1 MKKNKLYIGFCLLLV
16 VAMLS
21 SCKTKQISTTSSEL
35 GVVDYTVT
43 QVLQQQPQFTY
54 VNISKMDVVANYG
67 TQQLS
72 FRATVK
78 AVTDS
83 LLVFSVQPLL
93 GVEMFRLEFT
103 PTSFRIID
111 KWNRKY
117 TDNTYDF
124 LRYSLGVDINFNA
137 IQALLFNQLFLVDGT
152 AVSPNQFVVETL
164 PQEPTRLVHLGTGLI
179 QRFELVDKQ
188 MAIAK
193 SELIV
198 DKGRL
203 TCSYANHRMQNAV
216 RFPMTMNITMQF
228 GGKVADLA
236 CETTQLEFNKPF
248 EYSTINLERYEK
260 VAFSKIIP

>member
-21 SCKTKQISTTSSEL
+21 SCKTKQITTTSSESS
-35 GVVDYTVT
+35 VVDYTVE
-43 QVLQQQPQFTY
+43 QVQQQQPQFSY
-54 VNISKMDVVANYG
+54 LNISKMDIVANYG

-124 LRYSLGVDINFNA
+124 LRYSLGVDVNFKV
-137 IQALLFNQLFLVDGT
+137 IQALFFNQLFVVDGVV
-152 AVSPNQFVVETL
+152 APNQFVVETL

-193 SELIV
+193 TELIV

-203 TCSYANHRMQNAV
+203 TCTYANHRMQNGV
-216 RFPMTMNITMQF
+216 RFPLALNITMQV
-228 GGKVADLA
+228 GGKLADVD
-236 CETTQLEFNKPF
+236 CQISQLEFNKSF
-248 EYSTINLERYEK
+248 EYSTVNLERYEK

>member
-21 SCKTKQISTTSSEL
+21 SCKTKQITTTSSESS
-35 GVVDYTVT
+35 VVDYTVE
-43 QVLQQQPQFTY
+43 QVQQQQPQFSY
-54 VNISKMDVVANYG
+54 LNISKMDIVANYG

-124 LRYSLGVDINFNA
+124 LRYSLGVDVNFKV
-137 IQALLFNQLFLVDGT
+137 IQALFFNQLFVVDGVV
-152 AVSPNQFVVETL
+152 APNQFVVETL
-164 PQEPTRLVHLGTGLI
+164 PQEPTRLVHLATGLI

-193 SELIV
+193 TELIV

-203 TCSYANHRMQNAV
+203 TCTYANHRMQNGV
-216 RFPMTMNITMQF
+216 RFPLALNITMQV
-228 GGKVADLA
+228 GGKLADVD
-236 CETTQLEFNKPF
+236 CQISQLEFNKSF
-248 EYSTINLERYEK
+248 EYSTVNLERYEK

>member
-1 MKKNKLYIGFCLLLV
+1 MKKNKLYIGFGLLLV

-21 SCKTKQISTTSSEL
+21 SCKTKQITTTSSEL
-35 GVVDYTVT
+35 SVVDYTVA
-43 QVLQQQPQFTY
+43 QVQQQQPQFSY
-54 VNISKMDVVANYG
+54 LNISKMDIVANYG

-124 LRYSLGVDINFNA
+124 LRYSLGVDVNFKV
-137 IQALLFNQLFLVDGT
+137 IQALFFNQLFVVDGVV
-152 AVSPNQFVVETL
+152 APNQFVVETL

-193 SELIV
+193 TELIV

-203 TCSYANHRMQNAV
+203 TCTYANHRMQNGV
-216 RFPMTMNITMQF
+216 RFPLALNITMQV
-228 GGKVADLA
+228 GGKLADVD
-236 CETTQLEFNKPF
+236 CQISQLEFNKSF
-248 EYSTINLERYEK
+248 EYSTVNLERYEK

>member
-21 SCKTKQISTTSSEL
+21 SCKTKQITTTSSSSS
-35 GVVDYTVT
+35 VVDYTVA
-43 QVLQQQPQFTY
+43 QVQQQQPQFSY
-54 VNISKMDVVANYG
+54 LNISKMDIVANYG

-124 LRYSLGVDINFNA
+124 LRYSLGVDVNFNV
-137 IQALLFNQLFLVDGT
+137 IQALFFNQLFVVDGVVT
-152 AVSPNQFVVETL
+152 PNQFVVETL

-193 SELIV
+193 TELIV

-203 TCSYANHRMQNAV
+203 TCTYANHRMQNGV
-216 RFPMTMNITMQF
+216 RFPLALNITMQV
-228 GGKVADLA
+228 GGKLADVD
-236 CETTQLEFNKPF
+236 CQISQLEFNKSF
-248 EYSTINLERYEK
+248 EYSTVNLERYEK

>member
-21 SCKTKQISTTSSEL
+21 SCKTKQITTTSSEL
-35 GVVDYTVT
+35 GVVDYTVA
-43 QVLQQQPQFTY
+43 QVQQQQPQFSY
-54 VNISKMDVVANYG
+54 LNISKMDIVANYG

-124 LRYSLGVDINFNA
+124 LRYSLGVDVNFNV
-137 IQALLFNQLFLVDGT
+137 IQALFFNQLFVVDGVV
-152 AVSPNQFVVETL
+152 APNQFVVETL

-193 SELIV
+193 TELIV

-203 TCSYANHRMQNAV
+203 TCTYANHRMQNGV
-216 RFPMTMNITMQF
+216 RFPLALNITMQV
-228 GGKVADLA
+228 GGKLADVD
-236 CETTQLEFNKPF
+236 CQISQLEFNKSF
-248 EYSTINLERYEK
+248 EYSTVNLERYEK

>member
-21 SCKTKQISTTSSEL
+21 SCKTKQITTTSSEL
-35 GVVDYTVT
+35 SVVDYTVA
-43 QVLQQQPQFTY
+43 QVQQQQPQFSY
-54 VNISKMDVVANYG
+54 LNISKMDIVANYG

-124 LRYSLGVDINFNA
+124 LRYSLGVDVNFKV
-137 IQALLFNQLFLVDGT
+137 IQALFFNQLFVVDGVV
-152 AVSPNQFVVETL
+152 APNQFVVETL

-193 SELIV
+193 TELIV

-203 TCSYANHRMQNAV
+203 TCTYANHRMQNGV
-216 RFPMTMNITMQF
+216 RFPLALNITMQV
-228 GGKVADLA
+228 GGKLADVD
-236 CETTQLEFNKPF
+236 CQISQLEFNKSF
-248 EYSTINLERYEK
+248 EYSTVNLERYEK

>member
-1 MKKNKLYIGFCLLLV
+1 
-16 VAMLS
+16 MLS
-21 SCKTKQISTTSSEL
+21 SCKTKQITTTSSESS
-35 GVVDYTVT
+35 VVDYTVA
-43 QVLQQQPQFTY
+43 QVQQQQPQFSY
-54 VNISKMDVVANYG
+54 LNISKMDIVANYG

-124 LRYSLGVDINFNA
+124 LRYSLGVDVNFNV
-137 IQALLFNQLFLVDGT
+137 IQALFFNQLFVVDGVV
-152 AVSPNQFVVETL
+152 APNQFVVETL

-193 SELIV
+193 TELIV

-203 TCSYANHRMQNAV
+203 TCTYANHRMQNGV
-216 RFPMTMNITMQF
+216 RFPLALNITMQV
-228 GGKVADLA
+228 GGKLADVD
-236 CETTQLEFNKPF
+236 CQISQLEFNKTF
-248 EYSTINLERYEK
+248 EYSTVNLARYEK

>member
-21 SCKTKQISTTSSEL
+21 SCKTKQITTTSSESS
-35 GVVDYTVT
+35 VVDYTVE
-43 QVLQQQPQFTY
+43 QVQQQQPQFSY
-54 VNISKMDVVANYG
+54 LNISKMDIVANYG

-124 LRYSLGVDINFNA
+124 VRYSLGVDVNFNV
-137 IQALLFNQLFLVDGT
+137 IQALFFNQLFVVDGVV
-152 AVSPNQFVVETL
+152 APNQFVVETL

-193 SELIV
+193 TELIV

-203 TCSYANHRMQNAV
+203 TCTYANHRMQNGV
-216 RFPMTMNITMQF
+216 RFPLALNITMQV
-228 GGKVADLA
+228 GGKLADVD
-236 CETTQLEFNKPF
+236 CQISQLEFNKSF
-248 EYSTINLERYEK
+248 EYSTVNLERYEK

>member
-1 MKKNKLYIGFCLLLV
+1 MKKNKLFIGFCLLLV

-21 SCKTKQISTTSSEL
+21 SCKTKQITTTSSEL
-35 GVVDYTVT
+35 SVVDYTVA
-43 QVLQQQPQFTY
+43 QVQQQQPQFSY
-54 VNISKMDVVANYG
+54 LNISKMDIVANYG

-124 LRYSLGVDINFNA
+124 LRYSLGVDVNFNV
-137 IQALLFNQLFLVDGT
+137 IQALFFNQLFVVDGVV
-152 AVSPNQFVVETL
+152 APNQFVVETL

-193 SELIV
+193 TELIV

-203 TCSYANHRMQNAV
+203 TCTYANHRMQNGV
-216 RFPMTMNITMQF
+216 RFPLALNITMQV
-228 GGKVADLA
+228 GGKLADVD
-236 CETTQLEFNKPF
+236 CQISQLEFNKSF
-248 EYSTINLERYEK
+248 EYSTVNLERYEK

>member
-21 SCKTKQISTTSSEL
+21 SCKTKQVTTTSSEL
-35 GVVDYTVT
+35 SVVDYTVA
-43 QVLQQQPQFTY
+43 QVQQQQPQFSY
-54 VNISKMDVVANYG
+54 LNISKMDIVANYG

-124 LRYSLGVDINFNA
+124 LRYSLGVDVNFNV
-137 IQALLFNQLFLVDGT
+137 IQALFFNQLFVVDGVV
-152 AVSPNQFVVETL
+152 APNQFVVETL

-193 SELIV
+193 TELIV

-203 TCSYANHRMQNAV
+203 TCTYANHRMQNGV
-216 RFPMTMNITMQF
+216 RFPLALNITMQV
-228 GGKVADLA
+228 GGKLADVD
-236 CETTQLEFNKPF
+236 CQISQLEFNKSF
-248 EYSTINLERYEK
+248 EYSTVNLERYEK

>member
-35 GVVDYTVT
+35 SVVDYTVA
-43 QVLQQQPQFTY
+43 QVQQQQPQFSY
-54 VNISKMDVVANYG
+54 LNISKMDIVANYG

-124 LRYSLGVDINFNA
+124 LRYSLGVDVNFKV
-137 IQALLFNQLFLVDGT
+137 IQALFFNQLFVVDGVV
-152 AVSPNQFVVETL
+152 APNQFVVETL

-193 SELIV
+193 TELIV

-203 TCSYANHRMQNAV
+203 TCTYANHRMQNGV
-216 RFPMTMNITMQF
+216 RFPLALNITMQV
-228 GGKVADLA
+228 GGKLADVD
-236 CETTQLEFNKPF
+236 CQISQLEFNKSF
-248 EYSTINLERYEK
+248 EYSTVNLERYEK

>member
-21 SCKTKQISTTSSEL
+21 SCKTKQITTTSSEL
-35 GVVDYTVT
+35 GVVDYTVA
-43 QVLQQQPQFTY
+43 QVQQQQPQFSY
-54 VNISKMDVVANYG
+54 LNISKMDIVANYG

-124 LRYSLGVDINFNA
+124 LRYSLGVDVNFNV
-137 IQALLFNQLFLVDGT
+137 IQALFFNQLFVVDGVV
-152 AVSPNQFVVETL
+152 APNQFVVETL
-164 PQEPTRLVHLGTGLI
+164 PQEPTRLVHLATGLI

-193 SELIV
+193 TELIV

-203 TCSYANHRMQNAV
+203 TCTYANHRMQNGV
-216 RFPMTMNITMQF
+216 RFPLALNITMQV
-228 GGKVADLA
+228 GGKLADVD
-236 CETTQLEFNKPF
+236 CQISQLEFNKSF
-248 EYSTINLERYEK
+248 EYSTVNLERYEK

>member
-21 SCKTKQISTTSSEL
+21 SCKTKQITTTSSES

-43 QVLQQQPQFTY
+43 QVQQQQPQFSY
-54 VNISKMDVVANYG
+54 LNISKMDIVANYG

-124 LRYSLGVDINFNA
+124 VRYSLGVDVNFNV
-137 IQALLFNQLFLVDGT
+137 IQALFFNQLFVVDGVV
-152 AVSPNQFVVETL
+152 APNQFVVETL

-193 SELIV
+193 TELIV

-203 TCSYANHRMQNAV
+203 TCTYANHRMQNGV
-216 RFPMTMNITMQF
+216 RFPLALNITMQV
-228 GGKVADLA
+228 GGKLADVD
-236 CETTQLEFNKPF
+236 CQISQLEFNKSF
-248 EYSTINLERYEK
+248 EYSTVNLERYEK

>member
-21 SCKTKQISTTSSEL
+21 SCKTKQITTTSSEL
-35 GVVDYTVT
+35 SVVDYTVA
-43 QVLQQQPQFTY
+43 QVQQQQPQFSY
-54 VNISKMDVVANYG
+54 LNISKMDIVANYG

-124 LRYSLGVDINFNA
+124 VRYSLGVDVNFNV
-137 IQALLFNQLFLVDGT
+137 IQALFFNQLFVVDGVV
-152 AVSPNQFVVETL
+152 APNQFVVETL
-164 PQEPTRLVHLGTGLI
+164 PQEPTRLVHLATGLI

-193 SELIV
+193 TELIV

-203 TCSYANHRMQNAV
+203 TCTYANHRMQNGV
-216 RFPMTMNITMQF
+216 RFPLALNITMQV
-228 GGKVADLA
+228 GGKLADVD
-236 CETTQLEFNKPF
+236 CQISQLEFNKSF
-248 EYSTINLERYEK
+248 EYSTVNLERYEK

>member
-21 SCKTKQISTTSSEL
+21 SCKTKQITTTSSEL
-35 GVVDYTVT
+35 SVVDYTVA
-43 QVLQQQPQFTY
+43 QVQQQQPQFSY
-54 VNISKMDVVANYG
+54 LNISKMDIVANYG

-124 LRYSLGVDINFNA
+124 LRYSLGVDVNFNV
-137 IQALLFNQLFLVDGT
+137 IQALFFNQLFVVDGVVT
-152 AVSPNQFVVETL
+152 PNQFVVETL
-164 PQEPTRLVHLGTGLI
+164 PQEPTRLVHLATGLI

-193 SELIV
+193 TELIV

-203 TCSYANHRMQNAV
+203 TCTYANHRMQNGV
-216 RFPMTMNITMQF
+216 RFPLALNITMQV
-228 GGKVADLA
+228 GGKLADVD
-236 CETTQLEFNKPF
+236 CQISQLEFNKSF
-248 EYSTINLERYEK
+248 EYSTVNLERYEK

>member
-35 GVVDYTVT
+35 SVVDYTVA
-43 QVLQQQPQFTY
+43 QVQQQQPQFSY
-54 VNISKMDVVANYG
+54 LNISKMDIVANYG

-124 LRYSLGVDINFNA
+124 LRYSLGVDVNFNV
-137 IQALLFNQLFLVDGT
+137 IQALFFNQLFVVDGVV
-152 AVSPNQFVVETL
+152 APNQFVVETL
-164 PQEPTRLVHLGTGLI
+164 PQEPTRLVHLATGLI

-193 SELIV
+193 TELIV

-203 TCSYANHRMQNAV
+203 TCTYANHRMQNGV
-216 RFPMTMNITMQF
+216 RFPLALNITMQV
-228 GGKVADLA
+228 GGKLADVD
-236 CETTQLEFNKPF
+236 CQISQLEFNKSF
-248 EYSTINLERYEK
+248 EYSTVNLERYEK

>member
-21 SCKTKQISTTSSEL
+21 SCKTKQITTTSSEL
-35 GVVDYTVT
+35 SVVDYTVA
-43 QVLQQQPQFTY
+43 QVQQQQPQFSY
-54 VNISKMDVVANYG
+54 LNISKMDIVANYG

-124 LRYSLGVDINFNA
+124 LRYSLGVDVNFNV
-137 IQALLFNQLFLVDGT
+137 IQALFFNQLFVVDGVV
-152 AVSPNQFVVETL
+152 APNQFVVETL

-193 SELIV
+193 TELIV

-203 TCSYANHRMQNAV
+203 ACTYANHRMQNGV
-216 RFPMTMNITMQF
+216 RFPLALNITMQV
-228 GGKVADLA
+228 GGKLADVD
-236 CETTQLEFNKPF
+236 CQISQLEFNKSF
-248 EYSTINLERYEK
+248 EYSTVNLERYEK

>member
-21 SCKTKQISTTSSEL
+21 SCKTKQITTTSSES
-35 GVVDYTVT
+35 GVVDYTVA
-43 QVLQQQPQFTY
+43 QVQQQQPQFSY
-54 VNISKMDVVANYG
+54 LNISKMDIVANYG

-124 LRYSLGVDINFNA
+124 LRYSLGVDVNFKV
-137 IQALLFNQLFLVDGT
+137 IQALFFNQLFVVDGVV
-152 AVSPNQFVVETL
+152 APNQFVVETL

-193 SELIV
+193 TELIV

-203 TCSYANHRMQNAV
+203 TCTYANHRMQNGV
-216 RFPMTMNITMQF
+216 RFPLALNITMQV
-228 GGKVADLA
+228 GGKLADVD
-236 CETTQLEFNKPF
+236 CQISQLEFNKSF
-248 EYSTINLERYEK
+248 EYSTVNLERYEK

>member
-21 SCKTKQISTTSSEL
+21 SCKTKQVTTTSSEL
-35 GVVDYTVT
+35 SVVDYTVA
-43 QVLQQQPQFTY
+43 QVQQQQPQFSY
-54 VNISKMDVVANYG
+54 LNISKMDIVANYG

-124 LRYSLGVDINFNA
+124 VRYSLGVDVNFNV
-137 IQALLFNQLFLVDGT
+137 IQALFFNQLFVVDGVV
-152 AVSPNQFVVETL
+152 APNQFVVETL
-164 PQEPTRLVHLGTGLI
+164 PQEPTRLVHLATGLI

-193 SELIV
+193 TELIV

-203 TCSYANHRMQNAV
+203 TCTYANHRMQNGV
-216 RFPMTMNITMQF
+216 RFPLALNITMQV
-228 GGKVADLA
+228 GGKLADVD
-236 CETTQLEFNKPF
+236 CQISQLEFNKSF
-248 EYSTINLERYEK
+248 EYSTVNLERYEK

>member
-1 MKKNKLYIGFCLLLV
+1 MKLNKLYIGFGLLLV

-21 SCKTKQISTTSSEL
+21 SCKTKQITTTSSASS
-35 GVVDYTVT
+35 VVDYTVA
-43 QVLQQQPQFTY
+43 QVQQQQPQFSY
-54 VNISKMDVVANYG
+54 LNISKMDIVANYG

-124 LRYSLGVDINFNA
+124 LRYSLGVDVNFNV
-137 IQALLFNQLFLVDGT
+137 IQALFFNQLFVVDGVV
-152 AVSPNQFVVETL
+152 APNQFVVETL

-193 SELIV
+193 TELIV

-203 TCSYANHRMQNAV
+203 TCTYANHRMQNGV
-216 RFPMTMNITMQF
+216 RFPLALNITMQV
-228 GGKVADLA
+228 GGKLADVD
-236 CETTQLEFNKPF
+236 CQISQLEFNKSF
-248 EYSTINLERYEK
+248 EYSTVNLERYEK

>member
-21 SCKTKQISTTSSEL
+21 SCKTKQISSTSSEL
-35 GVVDYTVT
+35 SVVDYTVA
-43 QVLQQQPQFTY
+43 QVQQQQPQFSY
-54 VNISKMDVVANYG
+54 LNISKMDIVANYG

-124 LRYSLGVDINFNA
+124 VRYSLGVDVNFNV
-137 IQALLFNQLFLVDGT
+137 IQALFFNQLFVVDGVV
-152 AVSPNQFVVETL
+152 APNQFVVETL
-164 PQEPTRLVHLGTGLI
+164 PQEPTRLVHLATGLI

-193 SELIV
+193 TELIV

-203 TCSYANHRMQNAV
+203 TCTYANHRMQNGV
-216 RFPMTMNITMQF
+216 RFPLALNITMQV
-228 GGKVADLA
+228 GGKLADVD
-236 CETTQLEFNKPF
+236 CQISQLEFNKSF
-248 EYSTINLERYEK
+248 EYSTVNLERYEK

>member
-21 SCKTKQISTTSSEL
+21 SCKTKQVTTTSSES
-35 GVVDYTVT
+35 GMVDYTVA
-43 QVLQQQPQFTY
+43 QVQQQQPQFSY
-54 VNISKMDVVANYG
+54 LNISKMDIVANYG

-124 LRYSLGVDINFNA
+124 VRYSLGVDVNFNV
-137 IQALLFNQLFLVDGT
+137 IQALFFNQLFVVDGVVT
-152 AVSPNQFVVETL
+152 PNQFVVETL

-193 SELIV
+193 TELIV

-203 TCSYANHRMQNAV
+203 TCTYANHRMQNGV
-216 RFPMTMNITMQF
+216 RFPLALNITMQV
-228 GGKVADLA
+228 GGKLADVD
-236 CETTQLEFNKPF
+236 CQISQLEFNKSF
-248 EYSTINLERYEK
+248 EYSTVNFERYEK

>member
-21 SCKTKQISTTSSEL
+21 SCKTKQITTTSSES
-35 GVVDYTVT
+35 GVVDYTVA
-43 QVLQQQPQFTY
+43 QVQQQQPQFSY
-54 VNISKMDVVANYG
+54 LNISKMDIVANYG
-67 TQQLS
+67 THQLS

-124 LRYSLGVDINFNA
+124 LRYSLGVDVNFNV
-137 IQALLFNQLFLVDGT
+137 IQALFFNQLFVVDGVV
-152 AVSPNQFVVETL
+152 APNQFVVETL

-193 SELIV
+193 TELIV

-203 TCSYANHRMQNAV
+203 TCTYANHRMQNGV
-216 RFPMTMNITMQF
+216 RFPLALNITMQV
-228 GGKVADLA
+228 GGKLADLD
-236 CETTQLEFNKPF
+236 CQISQLEFNKSF
-248 EYSTINLERYEK
+248 EYSTVNLERYEK

>member
-21 SCKTKQISTTSSEL
+21 SCKTKQITTTSSEL
-35 GVVDYTVT
+35 SVVDYTVA
-43 QVLQQQPQFTY
+43 QVQQQQPQFSY
-54 VNISKMDVVANYG
+54 LNISKMDIVANYG

-124 LRYSLGVDINFNA
+124 LRYSLGVDVNFNV
-137 IQALLFNQLFLVDGT
+137 IQALFFNQLFVVDGVV
-152 AVSPNQFVVETL
+152 APNQFVVETL

-193 SELIV
+193 TELIV

-203 TCSYANHRMQNAV
+203 TCTYANHRMQNGV
-216 RFPMTMNITMQF
+216 RFPLALNITMQV
-228 GGKVADLA
+228 GGKLADVD
-236 CETTQLEFNKPF
+236 CQISQLEFNKSF
-248 EYSTINLERYEK
+248 EYSTVNLERYEK

>member
-21 SCKTKQISTTSSEL
+21 SCKTKQITTTSSESS
-35 GVVDYTVT
+35 VVDYTVE
-43 QVLQQQPQFTY
+43 QVQQQQPQFSY
-54 VNISKMDVVANYG
+54 LNISKMDIVANYG

-124 LRYSLGVDINFNA
+124 VRYSLGIDVNFNV
-137 IQALLFNQLFLVDGT
+137 IQALFFNQLFVVDGVV
-152 AVSPNQFVVETL
+152 APNQFVVETL
-164 PQEPTRLVHLGTGLI
+164 PQEPTRLAHLATGLI

-193 SELIV
+193 TELIV

-203 TCSYANHRMQNAV
+203 TCTYANHRMQNGV
-216 RFPMTMNITMQF
+216 RFPLALNITMQV
-228 GGKVADLA
+228 GGKLADVD
-236 CETTQLEFNKPF
+236 CQISQLEFNKSF
-248 EYSTINLERYEK
+248 EYSTVNLERYEK

>member
-21 SCKTKQISTTSSEL
+21 SCKTKQITTTSSEL
-35 GVVDYTVT
+35 SVVDYTVA
-43 QVLQQQPQFTY
+43 QVQQQQPQFSY
-54 VNISKMDVVANYG
+54 LNISKMDIVANYG

-124 LRYSLGVDINFNA
+124 LRYSLGVDVNFNV
-137 IQALLFNQLFLVDGT
+137 IQALFFNQLFVVDGVV
-152 AVSPNQFVVETL
+152 APNHFVVETL

-193 SELIV
+193 TELIV

-203 TCSYANHRMQNAV
+203 TCTYANHRMQNGV
-216 RFPMTMNITMQF
+216 RFPLALNITMQV
-228 GGKVADLA
+228 GGKLADVD
-236 CETTQLEFNKPF
+236 CQISQLEFNKSF
-248 EYSTINLERYEK
+248 EYSTVNLERYEK

>member
-21 SCKTKQISTTSSEL
+21 SCKTKQITTTSSESS
-35 GVVDYTVT
+35 VVDYTVE
-43 QVLQQQPQFTY
+43 QVQQQQPQFSY
-54 VNISKMDVVANYG
+54 LNISKMDIVANYG

-124 LRYSLGVDINFNA
+124 LRYSLGVDVNFNV
-137 IQALLFNQLFLVDGT
+137 IQALFFNQLFVVDGVV
-152 AVSPNQFVVETL
+152 APNQFVVETL
-164 PQEPTRLVHLGTGLI
+164 PQEPTRLVHLATGLI

-193 SELIV
+193 TELIV

-203 TCSYANHRMQNAV
+203 TCTYANHRMQNGV
-216 RFPMTMNITMQF
+216 RFPLALNITMQV
-228 GGKVADLA
+228 GGKLADVD
-236 CETTQLEFNKPF
+236 CQISQLEFNKSF
-248 EYSTINLERYEK
+248 EYSTVNLERYEK

>member
-21 SCKTKQISTTSSEL
+21 SCKTKQITTTSSES
-35 GVVDYTVT
+35 GVVDYTVA
-43 QVLQQQPQFTY
+43 QVQQQQPQFSY
-54 VNISKMDVVANYG
+54 LNISKMDIVANYG

-124 LRYSLGVDINFNA
+124 LRYSLGVDVNFNV
-137 IQALLFNQLFLVDGT
+137 IQALFFNQLFVVDGVVT
-152 AVSPNQFVVETL
+152 PNQFVVETL

-193 SELIV
+193 TELIV

-203 TCSYANHRMQNAV
+203 TCTYANHRMQNGV
-216 RFPMTMNITMQF
+216 RFPLALNITMQV
-228 GGKVADLA
+228 GGKLADVD
-236 CETTQLEFNKPF
+236 CQISQLEFNKSF
-248 EYSTINLERYEK
+248 EYSTVNLERYEK

>member
-21 SCKTKQISTTSSEL
+21 SCKTKQITTTSSESS
-35 GVVDYTVT
+35 VVDYTVE
-43 QVLQQQPQFTY
+43 QVQQQQPQFSY
-54 VNISKMDVVANYG
+54 LNISKMDIVANYG

-124 LRYSLGVDINFNA
+124 LRYSLGVDVNFNV
-137 IQALLFNQLFLVDGT
+137 IQALFFNQLFVVDGVV
-152 AVSPNQFVVETL
+152 APNQFVVETL

-193 SELIV
+193 TELIV

-203 TCSYANHRMQNAV
+203 TCTYANHRMQNGV
-216 RFPMTMNITMQF
+216 RFPLALNITMQV
-228 GGKVADLA
+228 GGKLADVD
-236 CETTQLEFNKPF
+236 CQISQLEFNKSF
-248 EYSTINLERYEK
+248 EYSTVNLERYEK

>member
-1 MKKNKLYIGFCLLLV
+1 MKKNKLYIGFGLLLV

-21 SCKTKQISTTSSEL
+21 SCKTKQVTTTSSEL
-35 GVVDYTVT
+35 SVVDYTVA
-43 QVLQQQPQFTY
+43 QVQQQQPQFSY
-54 VNISKMDVVANYG
+54 LNISKMDIVANYG

-124 LRYSLGVDINFNA
+124 LRYSLGVDVNFKV
-137 IQALLFNQLFLVDGT
+137 IQALFFNQLFVVDGVV
-152 AVSPNQFVVETL
+152 APNQFVVETL
-164 PQEPTRLVHLGTGLI
+164 PQEPTRLVHLATGLI
-179 QRFELVDKQ
+179 QRFELVDKH

-193 SELIV
+193 TELIV

-203 TCSYANHRMQNAV
+203 TCTYANHRMQNGV
-216 RFPMTMNITMQF
+216 RFPLALNITMQV
-228 GGKVADLA
+228 GGKLADVD
-236 CETTQLEFNKPF
+236 CQISQLEFNKSF
-248 EYSTINLERYEK
+248 EYSTVNLERYEK

>member
-21 SCKTKQISTTSSEL
+21 SCKTKQITTTSSEL
-35 GVVDYTVT
+35 SVVDYTVA
-43 QVLQQQPQFTY
+43 QVQQQQPQFSY
-54 VNISKMDVVANYG
+54 LNISKMDIVANYG

-124 LRYSLGVDINFNA
+124 VRYSLGVDVNFNV
-137 IQALLFNQLFLVDGT
+137 IQALFFNQLFVVDGVV
-152 AVSPNQFVVETL
+152 APNQFVVETL

-193 SELIV
+193 TELIV

-203 TCSYANHRMQNAV
+203 TCTYANHRMQNGV
-216 RFPMTMNITMQF
+216 RFPLALNITMQV
-228 GGKVADLA
+228 GGKLADVD
-236 CETTQLEFNKPF
+236 CQISQLEFNKSF
-248 EYSTINLERYEK
+248 EYSTVNLERYEK

>member
-21 SCKTKQISTTSSEL
+21 SCKTKQITTTSSES
-35 GVVDYTVT
+35 GVVDYTVA
-43 QVLQQQPQFTY
+43 QVQQQQPQFSY
-54 VNISKMDVVANYG
+54 LNISKMDIVANYG

-124 LRYSLGVDINFNA
+124 LRYSLGVDVNFKV
-137 IQALLFNQLFLVDGT
+137 IQALFFNQLFVVDGVV
-152 AVSPNQFVVETL
+152 APNQFVVETL

-193 SELIV
+193 TELIV

-203 TCSYANHRMQNAV
+203 TCTYANHRMQNGV
-216 RFPMTMNITMQF
+216 RFPLALNITMQV
-228 GGKVADLA
+228 GGKLADVD
-236 CETTQLEFNKPF
+236 CQISQLEFNKTF
-248 EYSTINLERYEK
+248 EYSTVNLERYEK

>member
-1 MKKNKLYIGFCLLLV
+1 MKRTNLYIGLCLLLV
-16 VAMLS
+16 VGLLS

-35 GVVDYTVT
+35 SVVDYTVT
-43 QVLQQQPQFTY
+43 QVQQQQPQFNY
-54 VNISKMDVVANYG
+54 LNISKMDIVANYG
-67 TQQLS
+67 AQQLS

-83 LLVFSVQPLL
+83 LVAVSIQPLL
-93 GVEMFRLEFT
+93 GVEMFRVEFT

-124 LRYSLGVDINFNA
+124 LRYSLGVNVDFKV
-137 IQALLFNQLFLVDGT
+137 IQAVLFNQLFVVDGT
-152 AVSPNQFVVETL
+152 VSPNQFVVETL

-193 SELIV
+193 TELIV

-216 RFPMTMNITMQF
+216 RFPMTMTVALQF
-228 GGKVADLA
+228 GGKTADLA

>member
-21 SCKTKQISTTSSEL
+21 SCKTKQITTTSSES
-35 GVVDYTVT
+35 GVVDYTVA
-43 QVLQQQPQFTY
+43 QVQQQQPQFSY
-54 VNISKMDVVANYG
+54 LNISKMDIVANYG

-124 LRYSLGVDINFNA
+124 LRYSLGVDVNFNV
-137 IQALLFNQLFLVDGT
+137 IQALFFNQLFVVDGVVT
-152 AVSPNQFVVETL
+152 PNQFVVETL
-164 PQEPTRLVHLGTGLI
+164 PQEPTRLVHLSTGLI

-193 SELIV
+193 TELIV

-203 TCSYANHRMQNAV
+203 TCTYANHRMQNGV
-216 RFPMTMNITMQF
+216 RFPLALNITMQV
-228 GGKVADLA
+228 GGKLADVD
-236 CETTQLEFNKPF
+236 CQISQLEFNKSF
-248 EYSTINLERYEK
+248 EYSTVNLERYEK

>member
-35 GVVDYTVT
+35 SVVDYTVA
-43 QVLQQQPQFTY
+43 QVQQQQPQFSY
-54 VNISKMDVVANYG
+54 LNISKMDIVANYG

-124 LRYSLGVDINFNA
+124 LRYSLGVDVNFKV
-137 IQALLFNQLFLVDGT
+137 IQALFFNQLFVVDGVV
-152 AVSPNQFVVETL
+152 APNQFVVETL
-164 PQEPTRLVHLGTGLI
+164 PQEPTRLVHLATGLI

-193 SELIV
+193 TELIV

-203 TCSYANHRMQNAV
+203 TCTYANHRMQNGV
-216 RFPMTMNITMQF
+216 RFPLALNITMQV
-228 GGKVADLA
+228 GGKLADVD
-236 CETTQLEFNKPF
+236 CQISQLEFNKSF
-248 EYSTINLERYEK
+248 EYSTVNLERYEK